1 MEPLFEKINM
11 EGKRKEILGNA
22 VELLERLELI
32 TKEEKECM
40 LHIIWRED
48 GNEGN
53 GPSGNL

>member
-40 LHIIWRED
+40 MHIILRED
-48 GNEGN
+48 GN
-53 GPSGNL
+53 